1 MENNNLSNLIPIFAN
16 KNKHKMNTISISLG
30 SNLQNFVNTA
40 IQSGRYGSANEVV
53 CAGIQLLAE
62 REKRIQHLRAA
73 INEGL
78 DSGFYEDFD
87 LDSHLESLE
96 KQYNG

>member
-1 MENNNLSNLIPIFAN
+1 
-16 KNKHKMNTISISLG
+16 MNTISISLG

-40 IQSGRYGSANEVV
+40 VQSGRYGSANEVV

-62 REKRIQHLRAA
+62 REKKIQKLRTA
-73 INEGL
+73 INEGIN
-78 DSGFYEDFD
+78 SGFYDDFD
-87 LDSHLESLE
+87 FDSHLEELE